1 MLPLPRASPHDD
13 AGRLCVTT
21 QTLFWCADPNP
32 VRAWRRAKEEKKRRR
47 KVRNIQFNRLKN
59 NGKTVGQS
67 AVASESK
74 QLGTPLHAAHC
85 YVQGS

>member
-32 VRAWRRAKEEKKRRR
+32 VRAWRRAKEKKKPSEGAKHSIQSIEKQWQNRR
-47 KVRNIQFNRLKN
+47 
-59 NGKTVGQS
+59 
-67 AVASESK
+67 AVSR
-74 QLGTPLHAAHC
+74 GI
-85 YVQGS
+85 

>member
-32 VRAWRRAKEEKKRRR
+32 FRAWRRAKEKKSRR

-67 AVASESK
+67 AVASESN